1 MVLRIFR
8 HRNVEFIVA
17 PYLAWAQASDPFVAR
32 LLTWSDDPSRP

>member
-17 PYLAWAQASDPFVAR
+17 PYLAWAQVSVIRSWRVFDLV
-32 LLTWSDDPSRP
+32 